1 MVPFSSLGKMPSKF
15 LSLSHYNPAAGSVG
29 NREHLERPSFLSE
42 VIREGILKEVIFYP
56 SLKDCI
62 GIRPLEN
69 DRAGVLD
76 RENV

>member
-1 MVPFSSLGKMPSKF
+1 MCSNTEQL
-15 LSLSHYNPAAGSVG
+15 A
-29 NREHLERPSFLSE
+29 RPSFLSE
-42 VIREGILKEVIFYP
+42 VIKEGILKEVIFYP

-62 GIRPLEN
+62 GIRSLEN